1 MRKKIDS
8 KVRATVL
15 RLKKTKP
22 HLGVRDIAE
31 YFKSHYNL
39 PLSKSAVAAILVS
52 RGLKSRK
59 GPKYAIALYK
69 GRELTG
75 AGLFLLAGVDQRFG
89 LSGAAAASFARAGFT
104 PLEATSAKG
113 RLPLTGLAN
122 LIFFL
127 SLAAQAGLSPVQAFS
142 RKDLL
147 RISGFKGLKRG
158 QVKEFLAWLSA
169 VQPQVEF
176 SEVRRGMAQVSS
188 IKLDFVNGAQVFC
201 DAGMRTFFK
210 GVCRASEFFL
220 PLEVVRR
227 NIAAMLSKNTLTVAY
242 TKSFDYLSR
251 ECLGFLSGAPSG
263 LRRVSALD
271 LDGRTL
277 EEFSVPSGKLSFVVG
292 FYPKILSRGLS
303 GLARSSRLK
312 KIDLPLG
319 GLYYSQ
325 AAAKTV
331 AGGAQANLAVN
342 VFLLK
347 AGAKNSPAYWGLISD
362 RQDPGALA
370 DYFYAWP
377 CPSKDFIEGLA
388 LLENFF
394 LGPKRAS
401 PDLDLPEN
409 FKVTSYQG
417 LARLADIS
425 RDILHQQA
433 PGLKLDCPGSLS
445 SGKDFQRLYLAQ
457 GSLANKEKLNRA
469 ALYHGNKR
477 LFLV

>member
-39 PLSKSAVAAILVS
+39 PLSKSAVAGILVS

-59 GPKYAIALYK
+59 GPKCAIALYK
-69 GRELTG
+69 GRGLPC

-89 LSGAAAASFARAGFT
+89 LSRAAAESFARAGF
-104 PLEATSAKG
+104 KG
-113 RLPLTGLAN
+113 GRQSEN

-142 RKDLL
+142 RKDLA
-147 RISGFKGLKRG
+147 RISGLKGLKRG
-158 QVKEFLAWLSA
+158 QVDEFLDWLAASS
-169 VQPQVEF
+169 PRVEL
-176 SEVRRGMAQVSS
+176 SGVKRGMAQAASL
-188 IKLDFVNGAQVFC
+188 KLDFVNGAQVFC

-210 GVCRASEFFL
+210 GVCRPREFFL
-220 PLEVVRR
+220 PIEVVRR
-227 NIAAMLSKNTLTVAY
+227 NITAMLSRNTLTVAY
-242 TKSFDYLSR
+242 TKSFDHLSR
-251 ECLGFLSGAPSG
+251 ECLGFLSGAAGG
-263 LRRVSALD
+263 LRRLQALD
-271 LDGRTL
+271 ADGRTL
-277 EEFSVPSGKLSFVVG
+277 EEFTVPSGKLHVVVG

-312 KIDLPLG
+312 KIDFPLG
-319 GLYYSQ
+319 GVYYSS

-331 AGGAQANLAVN
+331 SGGAAGGIAVN
-342 VFLLK
+342 AFLLK
-347 AGAKNSPAYWGLISD
+347 AGAKSSPAYWGLISD
-362 RQDPGALA
+362 RSDPGALA

-377 CPSKDFIEGLA
+377 CPHKDFLEGLA
-388 LLENFF
+388 SLENFF
-394 LGPKRAS
+394 LGPKHEGHG
-401 PDLDLPEN
+401 LDLPEN
-409 FKVTSYQG
+409 FKVAAYQDLG
-417 LARLADIS
+417 KLADICC
-425 RDILHQQA
+425 DILHEQA
-433 PGLKLDCPGSLS
+433 PGLKLDCPGTLS
-445 SGKDFQRLYLAQ
+445 RGKDFQRLYLSQ

-469 ALYHGNKR
+469 ALYHGDKR